1 MVSEPHG
8 GTLVDLTT
16 TRPDGADDLPRLRL
30 TDDEYMDLEMLGTGA
45 YSPLDGFMTRDDFD
59 AVLDEARLDDGTP
72 WSLPVVLSADNG
84 VPNEKHALVHDD
96 VIVGAVDVEE
106 TWEYDDERW
115 AREVLGTTDDDHPG
129 VQRVRSLGETLVGG
143 NVELYVES
151 EEAGYERR
159 YTPRESREEFE
170 GRGWR
175 SVVGFQTRN
184 PPHRAH
190 EYLQKCALETVD
202 GLFVQ
207 PLVGS
212 TKEGDVDPG
221 VRMRAYDALLDGYY
235 AAERV
240 VLGTLKTPMRY
251 AGPREA
257 LFHALVRQNYGCT
270 HFVIGRDHA
279 GVKDYYGG
287 YDAHDFLLGFEDEIG
302 VTPLYYDFAFYCHAC
317 DGMATEKTC
326 GHDDEVRENPSGTY
340 IRQTAREGGEVS
352 EKLMRPEVWEIVR
365 EELVEEASG
374 REAEAKARTAETRTG
389 TGGSS

>member
-8 GTLVDLTT
+8 GTLVDSTAE
-16 TRPDGADDLPRLRL
+16 RPDEADNLPRLRL
-30 TDDEYMDLEMLGTGA
+30 SDDEYMDLEMLGTGA
-45 YSPLDGFMTRDDFD
+45 YSPLDKFMTRDDFEGVVD
-59 AVLDEARLDDGTP
+59 RSRLSDGTP
-72 WSLPVVLSADNG
+72 WSLPIVLSADTD
-84 VPNEKHALVHDD
+84 VSNEKHALVHDG
-96 VIVGAVDVEE
+96 VTVGAIDVEE
-106 TWEYDDERW
+106 TWEYDEEHW
-115 AREVLGTTDDDHPG
+115 AREVLGTTDDGHPG
-129 VQRVRSLGETLVGG
+129 VRRIRSLGDTLVGG
-143 NVELYVES
+143 KVELYVES
-151 EEAGYERR
+151 DEEEYEIR
-159 YTPRESREEFE
+159 YTPRESRDEFE
-170 GRGWR
+170 ESGWR

-212 TKEGDVDPG
+212 TKQGDVDPG
-221 VRMRAYDALLDGYY
+221 VRMRAYNALVDGYY
-235 AAERV
+235 AEDRV

-287 YDAHDFLLGFEDEIG
+287 YEAHDFLRGFEDEID
-302 VTPLYYDFAFYCHAC
+302 VTPLYYDYAFYCHDC

-326 GHDDEVRENPSGTY
+326 GHADNVRENPSGTY
-340 IRQTAREGGEVS
+340 IRQKARNGGEVS
-352 EKLMRPEVWEIVR
+352 EKLMRSEVWEIIR
-365 EELVEEASG
+365 DELIEEAAG
-374 REAEAKARTAETRTG
+374 READANARTG
-389 TGGSS
+389 TGAGGSS

>member
-8 GTLVDLTT
+8 GKLVDRKAE
-16 TRPDGADDLPRLRL
+16 RPEEAEELPRLSL

-45 YSPLDGFMTRDDFD
+45 YSPLEGFMTRDDFD
-59 AVLDEARLDDGTP
+59 SVVERARLEDGTP
-72 WSLPVVLSADNG
+72 WSLPVVLSTDDE
-84 VPNEKHALVHDD
+84 VPNERHVLVHEGE
-96 VIVGAVDVEE
+96 VVGSIEVED
-106 TWEYDDERW
+106 TCEYDDERW
-115 AREVLGTTDDDHPG
+115 ALEVLGTTDDDHPG
-129 VQRVRSLGETLVGG
+129 VGRIRSLGEVLVGG
-143 NVELYVES
+143 KVELYMES
-151 EEAGYERR
+151 DEERYERR
-159 YTPRESREEFE
+159 YTPRESRAEFE

-212 TKEGDVDPG
+212 TKDGDVDPG
-221 VRMRAYDALLDGYY
+221 VRMHAYDALVDGYY
-235 AAERV
+235 ADERV

-287 YDAHDFLLGFEDEIG
+287 FDAHDFLRDFEDEID
-302 VTPLYYDFAFYCHAC
+302 VSPLYYDYAFYCHEC
-317 DGMATEKTC
+317 DGMATQKTC
-326 GHDDEVRENPSGTY
+326 GHTDEVRENPSGTY
-340 IRQTAREGGEVS
+340 IRQTARQGGEIS
-352 EKLMRPEVWEIVR
+352 DKLMRPEVWEIVR
-365 EELVEEASG
+365 EELMEEKSG
-374 REAEAKARTAETRTG
+374 REAEANART
-389 TGGSS
+389 GGPS

>member
-8 GTLVDLTT
+8 DELVDRTAE
-16 TRPDGADDLPRLRL
+16 RPEEADELPRLSL
-30 TDDEYMDLEMLGTGA
+30 SDEEYMDLEMLGTGA
-45 YSPLDGFMTRDDFD
+45 YSPLEGFLTRDDFD
-59 AVLDEARLDDGTP
+59 SVLEEARLDDGTA
-72 WSLPVVLSADNG
+72 WSLPVVLSTDG
-84 VPNEKHALVHDD
+84 EVENEKHALSHDGE
-96 VIVGAVDVEE
+96 IVGTVDAEE

-115 AREVLGTTDDDHPG
+115 AREVLDTTDDDHPG
-129 VQRVRSLGETLVGG
+129 VRRVRSLGDTLVGG
-143 NVELYVES
+143 RVELYFES
-151 EEAGYERR
+151 DETAYERR
-159 YTPRESREEFE
+159 YTPQESRAEFE

-221 VRMRAYDALLDGYY
+221 VRMHAYDALVDGYY
-235 AAERV
+235 ADERV

-287 YDAHDFLLGFEDEIG
+287 YEAHEFLRGFEDEIG
-302 VTPLYYDFAFYCHAC
+302 VTPLYYDYAFYCHEC
-317 DGMATEKTC
+317 DGMATQKTC
-326 GHDDEVRENPSGTY
+326 GHREEAHENPSGTY
-340 IRQTAREGGEVS
+340 IRQTARNGGEVS
-352 EKLMRPEVWEIVR
+352 DKLMRPEVWGIVR
-365 EELVEEASG
+365 DELGEEKSG
-374 REAEAKARTAETRTG
+374 REAEASARTGGG
-389 TGGSS
+389 TS

>member
-8 GTLVDLTT
+8 DELVDRTAE
-16 TRPDGADDLPRLRL
+16 RPEEADELPRLSL
-30 TDDEYMDLEMLGTGA
+30 SDEEYMDLEMLGTGA
-45 YSPLDGFMTRDDFD
+45 YSPLEGFLTRDDFD
-59 AVLDEARLDDGTP
+59 SVLEEARLDDGTA
-72 WSLPVVLSADNG
+72 WSLPVVLSTEDG
-84 VPNEKHALVHDD
+84 VSNEKHALSNDGE
-96 VIVGAVDVEE
+96 IVGTVDAEE

-115 AREVLGTTDDDHPG
+115 AREVLDTTEDDHPG
-129 VQRVRSLGETLVGG
+129 VRRVRSLGDTLVGG
-143 NVELYVES
+143 RVELYFES
-151 EEAGYERR
+151 DETAYERR
-159 YTPRESREEFE
+159 YTPQESRAEFE

-221 VRMRAYDALLDGYY
+221 VRMRAYDALVDGYY
-235 AAERV
+235 ADERV

-287 YDAHDFLLGFEDEIG
+287 YEAHEFLRGFEDEIG
-302 VTPLYYDFAFYCHAC
+302 VTPLYYDYAFYCHEC
-317 DGMATEKTC
+317 DGMATQKTC
-326 GHDDEVRENPSGTY
+326 GHREEVHENPSGTY
-340 IRQTAREGGEVS
+340 IRQTARNGGEVS
-352 EKLMRPEVWEIVR
+352 DKLMRPEVWGIVR
-365 EELVEEASG
+365 DELGEEKSG
-374 REAEAKARTAETRTG
+374 REAEASARTGGG
-389 TGGSS
+389 TS

>member
-1 MVSEPHG
+1 MTATPHG
-8 GTLVDLTT
+8 GTLVDRTAE
-16 TRPDGADDLPRLRL
+16 RPDEADELPRISL
-30 TDDEYMDLEMLGTGA
+30 TDDGYMDLEMLGTGA
-45 YSPLDGFMTRDDFD
+45 YSPLDGFMTRDDYD
-59 AVLDEARLDDGTP
+59 AVLEEARLDDGTP
-72 WSLPVVLSADNG
+72 WSLPVVLPTDEETTE
-84 VPNEKHALVHDD
+84 EKHTLVHDD

-115 AREVLGTTDDDHPG
+115 AREVLETTDDDHPG
-129 VQRVRSLGETLVGG
+129 VRRIRSLGDTLLSGD
-143 NVELYVES
+143 VELYVES
-151 EEAGYERR
+151 QEAGYERR
-159 YTPRESREEFE
+159 YTPREARAEFE

-212 TKEGDVDPG
+212 TKPSDVDPS
-221 VRMRAYDALLDGYY
+221 VRMHAYDALVDGYY
-235 AAERV
+235 TDERV

-287 YDAHDFLLGFEDEIG
+287 YEAHEFLRGYEDEIG
-302 VTPLYYDFAFYCHAC
+302 VTPLYYDYAFYCHEC

-326 GHDDEVRENPSGTY
+326 GHGDDAHENPSGTY
-340 IRQTAREGGEVS
+340 IRQTARHGGEIS
-352 EKLMRPEVWEIVR
+352 DKLMRPEVWEIVR
-365 EELVEEASG
+365 EELMEEASG
-374 REAEAKARTAETRTG
+374 KEAEASARRAGTE
-389 TGGSS
+389 TGGPS

>member
-8 GTLVDLTT
+8 DRLVDRRAE
-16 TRPDGADDLPRLRL
+16 RPDGADELPRLSL
-30 TDDEYMDLEMLGTGA
+30 SDDEYMDLEMIGTGA
-45 YSPLDGFMTRDDFD
+45 YSPLDGFMTREDFD
-59 AVLDEARLDDGTP
+59 RVVEEARLDGGTI
-72 WSLPVVLSADNG
+72 WSLPVVLSTDDG
-84 VPNEKHALVHDD
+84 VRNEKHALVHGGD
-96 VIVGAVDVEE
+96 IVGAVEVEE

-115 AREVLGTTDDDHPG
+115 TQEVLDTTDDDHPG
-129 VQRVRSLGETLVGG
+129 VRRVRSLGDKLVGG
-143 NVELYVES
+143 RVELYVES
-151 EEAGYERR
+151 DETAYERR
-159 YTPRESREEFE
+159 YTPRESRAEFE
-170 GRGWR
+170 DRGWR

-212 TKEGDVDPG
+212 TKKGDVDPG
-221 VRMRAYDALLDGYY
+221 VRMRAYDALVDGYY
-235 AAERV
+235 ADERV

-287 YDAHDFLLGFEDEIG
+287 YDAHDFLRGFEDEVG
-302 VTPLYYDFAFYCHAC
+302 VTPLYYDYAFYCYDC

-326 GHDDEVRENPSGTY
+326 GHREEAHENPSGTY
-340 IRQTAREGGEVS
+340 IRQTARQGGEVS
-352 EKLMRPEVWEIVR
+352 DKLMRPEVWDIVR
-365 EELVEEASG
+365 DELREEKSG
-374 REAEAKARTAETRTG
+374 REAEASARTGGG
-389 TGGSS
+389 TS

>member
-8 GTLVDLTT
+8 DELVDRTAE
-16 TRPDGADDLPRLRL
+16 RPEEADELPRLSL
-30 TDDEYMDLEMLGTGA
+30 SDEEYMDLEMLGTGA
-45 YSPLDGFMTRDDFD
+45 YSPLEGFLTRDDFD
-59 AVLDEARLDDGTP
+59 SVLEEARLDDGTA
-72 WSLPVVLSADNG
+72 WSLPVVLSTEDG
-84 VPNEKHALVHDD
+84 VSNEKHALSNDGE
-96 VIVGAVDVEE
+96 IVGTVDAEE

-115 AREVLGTTDDDHPG
+115 AREVLDTTEDDHPG
-129 VQRVRSLGETLVGG
+129 VRRVRSLGDTLVGG
-143 NVELYVES
+143 RVELYFES
-151 EEAGYERR
+151 DETAYERR
-159 YTPRESREEFE
+159 YTPQESRAEFE

-221 VRMRAYDALLDGYY
+221 VRMHAYDALVDGYY
-235 AAERV
+235 ADERV

-287 YDAHDFLLGFEDEIG
+287 YEAHEFLRGFEDEIG
-302 VTPLYYDFAFYCHAC
+302 VTPLYYDYAFYCHEC
-317 DGMATEKTC
+317 DGMATQKTC
-326 GHDDEVRENPSGTY
+326 GHREEAHENPSGTY
-340 IRQTAREGGEVS
+340 IRQTARNGGEVS
-352 EKLMRPEVWEIVR
+352 DKLMRPEVWGIVR
-365 EELVEEASG
+365 DELGEEKSG
-374 REAEAKARTAETRTG
+374 REAEASARTGGG
-389 TGGSS
+389 TS

>member
-8 GTLVDLTT
+8 DRLVDRTAE
-16 TRPDGADDLPRLRL
+16 RPEGADELPRLSL
-30 TDDEYMDLEMLGTGA
+30 SDEEYMDLEMLGTGA
-45 YSPLDGFMTRDDFD
+45 YSPIDGFMTRDDFD
-59 AVLDEARLDDGTP
+59 SVLEEARLDDGTA
-72 WSLPVVLSADNG
+72 WSLPVVLSTDG
-84 VPNEKHALVHDD
+84 EVENEKHALSHDGE
-96 VIVGAVDVEE
+96 IVGTVDAEE

-115 AREVLGTTDDDHPG
+115 TKEVLGTTDDDHPG
-129 VQRVRSLGETLVGG
+129 VRRVRSLGDTLVGG
-143 NVELYVES
+143 RIELYFES
-151 EEAGYERR
+151 GEAEYERR
-159 YTPRESREEFE
+159 YTPQESRAEFE

-212 TKEGDVDPG
+212 TKGGDVDPD
-221 VRMRAYDALLDGYY
+221 VRMRAYDALVDGYY
-235 AAERV
+235 ADKRV

-287 YDAHDFLLGFEDEIG
+287 YEAHEFLRGFEDEIG
-302 VTPLYYDFAFYCHAC
+302 VTPLYYDYAFYCHEC

-326 GHDDEVRENPSGTY
+326 GHREEVHENPSGTY
-340 IRQTAREGGEVS
+340 IRQTARSGGEVS
-352 EKLMRPEVWEIVR
+352 DKLMRPEVWEIVR
-365 EELVEEASG
+365 DELREEKSG
-374 REAEAKARTAETRTG
+374 REAEASARTGGG
-389 TGGSS
+389 TS

>member
-1 MVSEPHG
+1 VVSEPHG
-8 GTLVDLTT
+8 GKLVDRRTES
-16 TRPDGADDLPRLRL
+16 PDEADELPRLAL
-30 TDDEYMDLEMLGTGA
+30 SDDEYMDLEMLGTGA
-45 YSPLDGFMTRDDFD
+45 YSPLEGFLTKDDFD
-59 AVLDEARLDDGTP
+59 SVVERARLENGTP
-72 WSLPVVLSADNG
+72 WSLPVVLSTDDA
-84 VPNEKHALVHDD
+84 VPNEKHALVHDGT
-96 VIVGAVDVEE
+96 VVGSVSVEE
-106 TWEYDDERW
+106 TWEYDDDRW
-115 AREVLGTTDDDHPG
+115 AQEVLGTTDDDHPG
-129 VQRVRSLGETLVGG
+129 VRRVRSLGDTLVGG
-143 NVELYVES
+143 RVELYTES
-151 EEAGYERR
+151 DETAYERR
-159 YTPRESREEFE
+159 YTPHESRTEFE

-212 TKEGDVDPG
+212 TKDGDVDPG
-221 VRMRAYDALLDGYY
+221 VRMHAYDALVDGYY
-235 AAERV
+235 ADDRV

-287 YDAHDFLLGFEDEIG
+287 YDAHDFLRGFEDEIG
-302 VTPLYYDFAFYCHAC
+302 VTPLYYDYAFYCHDC

-326 GHDDEVRENPSGTY
+326 GHGDDAHENPSGTY
-340 IRQTAREGGEVS
+340 IRQTARQGGEIS
-352 EKLMRPEVWEIVR
+352 DKLMRPEVWEIVR
-365 EELVEEASG
+365 DELMEEASG
-374 REAEAKARTAETRTG
+374 KETEANAR
-389 TGGSS
+389 TGGSPS

>member
-8 GTLVDLTT
+8 DELVDRTAE
-16 TRPDGADDLPRLRL
+16 RPEEADELPRLSL
-30 TDDEYMDLEMLGTGA
+30 SDEEYMDLEMLGTGA
-45 YSPLDGFMTRDDFD
+45 YSPLEGFLTRDDFD
-59 AVLDEARLDDGTP
+59 SVLEEARLDDGTA
-72 WSLPVVLSADNG
+72 WSLPVVLSTEDG
-84 VPNEKHALVHDD
+84 VSNEKHALSNDGE
-96 VIVGAVDVEE
+96 IVGTVDAEE

-115 AREVLGTTDDDHPG
+115 AREVLDTTEDDHPG
-129 VQRVRSLGETLVGG
+129 VRRVRSLGDTLVGG
-143 NVELYVES
+143 RVELYFES
-151 EEAGYERR
+151 DETAYERR
-159 YTPRESREEFE
+159 YTPQESRAEFE

-221 VRMRAYDALLDGYY
+221 VRMHAYDALVDGYY
-235 AAERV
+235 ADERV

-287 YDAHDFLLGFEDEIG
+287 YEAHEFLRGFEDEIG
-302 VTPLYYDFAFYCHAC
+302 VTPLYYDYAFYCHEC
-317 DGMATEKTC
+317 DGMATQKTC
-326 GHDDEVRENPSGTY
+326 GHREEVHENPSGTY
-340 IRQTAREGGEVS
+340 IRQTARNGGEVS
-352 EKLMRPEVWEIVR
+352 DKLMRPEVWGIVR
-365 EELVEEASG
+365 DELGEEKSG
-374 REAEAKARTAETRTG
+374 REAEASARTGGG
-389 TGGSS
+389 TS